1 MIFHCHRTRG
11 GKCPFMRLRFLQSNT
26 FFVGQTEIN
35 LPRILEKTCSGK
47 ENTQHKKK
55 KTKVIIP
62 DIGSHISLKPV
73 FFVSFAP
80 IVMFVRV

>member
-1 MIFHCHRTRG
+1 MFRE
-11 GKCPFMRLRFLQSNT
+11 GKHA
-26 FFVGQTEIN
+26 
-35 LPRILEKTCSGK
+35 
-47 ENTQHKKK
+47 TQK

-80 IVMFVRV
+80 IVMFVRGKKKHVVVDRFVVQCVNETKQSLEKNKKNILHTLSLMTLIC